1 VIVDTTFLIDVER
14 EIAQRQPARA
24 MEFLSRHHAQVMR
37 ISVVTLGELA
47 EGYTDPEDPSL
58 AELTAPYGVIEVSLA
73 IARKYASISR
83 GLRASGS
90 RWGDNDLWIAA
101 TALDA
106 GEPLV
111 TRDLDHFSRIRGL
124 EVLHY

>member
-1 VIVDTTFLIDVER
+1 VIADTTFLIDVER

-24 MEFLSRHHAQVMR
+24 MEFLSRHHARTLR
-37 ISVVTLGELA
+37 ISVITLGELA
-47 EGYTDPEDPSL
+47 EGYADPEDPSL
-58 AELTAPYGVIEVSLA
+58 AELTAPYGVIEITLA
-73 IARKYASISR
+73 IARKYAAISR
-83 GLRASGS
+83 SLRSSGG

-111 TRDLDHFSRIRGL
+111 TRDLEHFSRIQGL

>member
-14 EIAQRQPARA
+14 EIAQRQPAHA

-47 EGYTDPEDPSL
+47 EGYTDPEGPSL
-58 AELTAPYGVIEVSLA
+58 AELTAPYGVIEISLA

-83 GLRASGS
+83 SLRASGS

-111 TRDLDHFSRIRGL
+111 TRDPDHFSRIRGL